1 MARGKRLIGMSVFGT
16 LSLALLVVMA
26 AAPRSALAT
35 IGPVVE
41 EATVEIGTTEG
52 EAGSFVSV
60 DVTLMTLNTEVQVAG
75 LQHDIQFDPAA
86 AIAADKDGQPLC
98 EVNADINKPDT
109 AFAFQPPGC
118 ELAAAGGAGPVLACN
133 AVRAVVITATNVDA
147 IASGSILYTC
157 TVAIA
162 ADAMGV
168 IPLVCAGS
176 IVSDP
181 AGNAVGFSGCL
192 DGAVIVTAQPP
203 PPLPTNTPAPSGP
216 NKSCTIVAPVDSQ
229 VGWLLLVPAVALFW
243 LRRRMH

>member
-1 MARGKRLIGMSVFGT
+1 MLIPPDIFSAPYK
-16 LSLALLVVMA
+16 LSLALFVVMA

-35 IGPVVE
+35 IGPVE

-118 ELAAAGGAGPVLACN
+118 F
-133 AVRAVVITATNVDA
+133 RVDPLHVYRGDCRGRDGCDPTGLRGLDRQRP
-147 IASGSILYTC
+147 SWQRSWVFWVPRRRSDCDGS
-157 TVAIA
+157 A
-162 ADAMGV
+162 ADADTNRAAAAAANEHPGAQWAEQVMHDC
-168 IPLVCAGS
+168 CAGRQPGW
-176 IVSDP
+176 VAAAC
-181 AGNAVGFSGCL
+181 AGGC
-192 DGAVIVTAQPP
+192 A
-203 PPLPTNTPAPSGP
+203 
-216 NKSCTIVAPVDSQ
+216 
-229 VGWLLLVPAVALFW
+229 LLAASADALA
-243 LRRRMH
+243 